1 KITKERKSK
10 HPLNWVLFIFAGL
23 GVEINKSGL
32 LFISLI
38 FKPFMD
44 LLSDRHSIE
53 SKIQQN
59 YPENDDFLLYY
70 L

>member
-1 KITKERKSK
+1 
-10 HPLNWVLFIFAGL
+10 
-23 GVEINKSGL
+23 
-32 LFISLI
+32 
-38 FKPFMD
+38 MD